1 MMEGNFIYILDES
14 SKFCRCNIIQGSLER
29 TYFIIIMRRIRKMYP
44 VWCCIQNL
52 ECQMATISCWR
63 SDSLVGLS
71 EGVKF
76 RIHYHT
82 NPEIKI
88 LILIQINIDLGKI
101 SNSNCK
107 MQLELH
113 LNILNTTINKRQN
126 NINSL
131 LCFM

>member
-1 MMEGNFIYILDES
+1 MGGNIIYILDES

-88 LILIQINIDLGKI
+88 LILIYI
-101 SNSNCK
+101 SIGLVNLSK
-107 MQLELH
+107 TQLELH
-113 LNILNTTINKRQN
+113 LNILNTTVNKRYN
-126 NINSL
+126 NVNSL
-131 LCFM
+131 LCFIE

>member
-1 MMEGNFIYILDES
+1 MEGNIIYILDES

-82 NPEIKI
+82 NPDIKI
-88 LILIQINIDLGKI
+88 LILI
-101 SNSNCK
+101 
-107 MQLELH
+107 
-113 LNILNTTINKRQN
+113 
-126 NINSL
+126 
-131 LCFM
+131 